1 MSGTP
6 LSWLAELTKT
16 SIFVS
21 LLRYSHLSG
30 RTKKICSLLHSVER
44 SRSGL
49 CGWRSTDSPY
59 SVGSG
64 HHHRPTSSYRQCDLA
79 QNKGQDLAVNFFW
92 PDRQFGGRLHR
103 LELCTELNT
112 AGYFFFSPRRAW
124 VVFFLPRAPIGVVR
138 GKKKAAPI
146 TVLHHIFQP
155 PKTLAIPHAGY
166 VHQLA
171 RAVVSFCLSSLVS
184 LCAGISSGCS
194 YCNCGI
200 VHSAE
205 RHRSVP
211 DCQP

>member
-103 LELCTELNT
+103 LELCTELNP
-112 AGYFFFSPRRAW
+112 AGYFFFRPGGHGLSFFCPVPRSGSCGAKKRP
-124 VVFFLPRAPIGVVR
+124 PR
-138 GKKKAAPI
+138 
-146 TVLHHIFQP
+146 
-155 PKTLAIPHAGY
+155 
-166 VHQLA
+166 
-171 RAVVSFCLSSLVS
+171 
-184 LCAGISSGCS
+184 
-194 YCNCGI
+194 
-200 VHSAE
+200 
-205 RHRSVP
+205 
-211 DCQP
+211 

>member
-16 SIFVS
+16 TIFVS

-30 RTKKICSLLHSVER
+30 RTKKICPLLHSVER

-103 LELCTELNT
+103 LELCTELNP
-112 AGYFFFSPRRAW
+112 AGYFFFAPAGMGCLFSAPCPDRGRA
-124 VVFFLPRAPIGVVR
+124 GQ
-138 GKKKAAPI
+138 KKGRPDNRFASHFSAA
-146 TVLHHIFQP
+146 
-155 PKTLAIPHAGY
+155 
-166 VHQLA
+166 
-171 RAVVSFCLSSLVS
+171 
-184 LCAGISSGCS
+184 
-194 YCNCGI
+194 
-200 VHSAE
+200 
-205 RHRSVP
+205 
-211 DCQP
+211 